1 MEYLRWVL
9 RTVLAFSTPWRVYAL
24 NVSALKEPMPPDHE
38 NDSAVVASETVSDT
52 PAQRKRIINLPTE
65 ILLLVFEA
73 MDSPDLYTT
82 AFLSRNFHHLALPMY
97 LARYGISASA
107 EANLILFN
115 DWSPE
120 ALRAVHAALF
130 LPSVNRLKCVFD
142 FYKPYDQVRREVHA
156 FRRFLGKLASVR
168 EIHIEIVRY
177 GMKGGANAPFASNDE
192 PVGLTEEW
200 GRELV
205 QMLDS
210 VVGSGCAELSLSL
223 AGRCDPPAQEL
234 ERLLLGEFY
243 GFYGMLKHPT
253 FRGFAAGFGRACVRA
268 RSLVGV
274 GQPNQSQKRGLETL
288 DLHSSMFFHPLL
300 LRWMMSTLNSMSIT
314 SLSLRQLDHISPQ
327 NWALL
332 LPCITLPSLSK
343 LSVNLCYIQTH
354 VLYHFLYRHPH
365 IQDLTLGRSCV
376 GPGRVVL
383 RTGILGELE
392 HLSAPPSYLV
402 ALLTPPGSLPA
413 LKTVCIRWHVRNE
426 RVFEASAVD
435 KILLPISQRLRQ
447 LDDLRFLLS
456 FESLNVSSWFQPSGL
471 DISPLQYISHLELK
485 IHVYSLP
492 LNTMTG
498 LARWLVGFSRLRCL
512 ELTTV
517 GQDGLEVEERVLF
530 FEAIGKWCPSVEV
543 VQINKDVFTA
553 PF

>member
-1 MEYLRWVL
+1 MLG
-9 RTVLAFSTPWRVYAL
+9 TVLAFRTPGRVY
-24 NVSALKEPMPPDHE
+24 VQHIPTLKEPMSADNE
-38 NDSAVVASETVSDT
+38 NDSTVVASETVSDT
-52 PAQRKRIINLPTE
+52 PAQQKRIIHLPTE

-73 MDSPDLYTT
+73 LDSPDLYNT
-82 AFLSRNFHHLALPMY
+82 AFLSRSFHHLALPIY
-97 LARYGISASA
+97 LARCGISASA
-107 EANLILFN
+107 ETNFILFN
-115 DWSPE
+115 DWSPD

-142 FYKPYDQVRREVHA
+142 FYKPHEEVRRDVHA

-168 EIHIEIVRY
+168 EIHIEFVRY
-177 GMKGGANAPFASNDE
+177 GMRVGSNGAFSSSDE
-192 PVGLTEEW
+192 SVGLTEEW

-205 QMLDS
+205 QMLDG
-210 VVGSGCAELSLSL
+210 VLGSGCAEFTLSL
-223 AGRCDPPAQEL
+223 AGRCVPPAQEL
-234 ERLLLGEFY
+234 ERLLLREFY
-243 GFYGMLKHPT
+243 GLFGVLKHPI
-253 FRGFAAGFGRACVRA
+253 FRGFAGGFGRACVRA
-268 RSLVGV
+268 RSLIDAGH
-274 GQPNQSQKRGLETL
+274 PIQSQKRGLETL
-288 DLHSSMFFHPLL
+288 NLHSSMFFHPLL
-300 LRWMMSTLNSMSIT
+300 LRWMMSTLNSMSIA

-327 NWALL
+327 NWGLL

-343 LSVNLCYIQTH
+343 LSVNLCFIQTH
-354 VLYHFLYRHPH
+354 DLYRFLYRHPH
-365 IQDLTLGRSCV
+365 IQGLTLGRNFV
-376 GPGRVVL
+376 DPDLVVL
-383 RTGILGELE
+383 RKSILGELK

-426 RVFEASAVD
+426 HVFEASAVD

-485 IHVYSLP
+485 IHVYTLP
-492 LNTMTG
+492 PSTMTA

-517 GQDGLEVEERVLF
+517 CQNGLEVEERVVF
-530 FEAIGKWCPSVEV
+530 FEAIGRWCPSVEV

>member
-1 MEYLRWVL
+1 
-9 RTVLAFSTPWRVYAL
+9 
-24 NVSALKEPMPPDHE
+24 MPPDHE
-38 NDSAVVASETVSDT
+38 NDSAVAANETISDT
-52 PAQRKRIINLPTE
+52 PPQRKRIIDLPNE

-73 MDSPDLYTT
+73 MDSPDLYITS
-82 AFLSRNFHHLALPMY
+82 FVSRNFHHIALPIY
-97 LARYGISASA
+97 LARYGVSASA
-107 EANLILFN
+107 ETDLILFN

-120 ALRAVHAALF
+120 ALRAAHAALF
-130 LPSVNRLKCVFD
+130 LPSVNRVKCVID
-142 FYKPYDQVRREVHA
+142 FYKPFEHVRREVHA

-177 GMKGGANAPFASNDE
+177 GMKGGANALFASTSDE

-205 QMLDS
+205 QMLDD
-210 VVGSGCAELSLSL
+210 VLGSGCAELSLSL

-234 ERLLLGEFY
+234 ERVLRQFHGLPGV
-243 GFYGMLKHPT
+243 LKHPI
-253 FRGFAAGFGRACVRA
+253 FRGFVGGLGRTCVRA

-274 GQPNQSQKRGLETL
+274 GQPNLSQKRGLETL

-327 NWALL
+327 HWALL

-343 LSVNLCYIQTH
+343 LSINLCFIQTH
-354 VLYHFLYRHPH
+354 DLYRFLYRHPH
-365 IQDLTLGRSCV
+365 IQNLILGRSFV
-376 GPGRVVL
+376 GPSRVVL
-383 RTGILGELE
+383 RNGILGELK
-392 HLSAPPSYLV
+392 HLSAPPRYLV

-413 LKTVCIRWHVRNE
+413 LKTVCIRWHVRNDH
-426 RVFEASAVD
+426 VFEASAVD

-485 IHVYSLP
+485 IHVYTLP
-492 LNTMTG
+492 SNTMTA
-498 LARWLVGFSRLRCL
+498 LARWLVGFSRLKCL
-512 ELTTV
+512 ELSTV
-517 GQDGLEVEERVLF
+517 CQDGLEVEERVVF